1 MADRR
6 DLGVKVVNIVPG
18 NDARG
23 LPAVSAVYLLFS
35 AATGRPLALLD
46 GAELTARRTA
56 AASALAAG
64 FLARADAARLLVV
77 GTGRLA
83 PELAAAHAS
92 VRPVREVAVWG
103 RSGGKAEDL
112 AARLGRELGLEV
124 RATADLEAAVRAA
137 DIVTTATTSLEPVVR
152 GAWLKEG
159 THLDL
164 VGGFTPAMREADDE
178 AVRRARV
185 WVDTLDGA
193 LAEAGDMVQPLRSG
207 VLAREAVVGDLFGLC
222 RGEMRPGRENPA
234 EITVFKS
241 VGTALEDLAA
251 ATMVHRSIARP
262 AEPAHSRGSTGS
274 LSSASTPK
282 THSWTR
288 RSGSPATKRSSASTP
303 SANSRRASERLRAQA
318 ALRAG
323 ARGCSGACTPGRR

>member
-1 MADRR
+1 MQTLPFVDAAAVRAATPWPDLVAALR
-6 DLGVKVVNIVPG
+6 DAFRQGCVLPPRHHHAFAVPGERDGTLLLMPAWRTGGTLGVKVVNIVPG

-35 AATGRPLALLD
+35 ARTGQPLALLD

-83 PELAAAHAS
+83 PELAAAHVS

-103 RSGGKAEDL
+103 RSGGKAEEL

-137 DIVTTATTSLEPVVR
+137 DIVSTATTSLEPLVR

-159 THLDL
+159 AHLDL

-185 WVDTLDGA
+185 WVDTLEGA
-193 LAEAGDMVQPLRSG
+193 LAEAGDIVQPLRSG
-207 VLAREAVVGDLFGLC
+207 VLAREAVIGDLFGLC
-222 RGEMRPGRENPA
+222 RGEVVGRENPA
-234 EITVFKS
+234 EITMFKS

-251 ATMVHRSIARP
+251 ATLV
-262 AEPAHSRGSTGS
+262 
-274 LSSASTPK
+274 
-282 THSWTR
+282 
-288 RSGSPATKRSSASTP
+288 
-303 SANSRRASERLRAQA
+303 
-318 ALRAG
+318 AG
-323 ARGCSGACTPGRR
+323 RNL

>member
-1 MADRR
+1 MQTLPFVDAAAVRAATPWPDLVAALR
-6 DLGVKVVNIVPG
+6 DAFRQGCDLPPRHHHAFAVPGERDGTLLLMPAWRTGGTLGVKVVNIVPG

-35 AATGRPLALLD
+35 AATGQPLALLD

-103 RSGGKAEDL
+103 RSGGKAEEL

-124 RATADLEAAVRAA
+124 RAAADLEAAVRAA
-137 DIVTTATTSLEPVVR
+137 DIVSTATTSLEPLVR

-159 THLDL
+159 AHLDL

-193 LAEAGDMVQPLRSG
+193 LAEAGDIVQPLRSG

-222 RGEMRPGRENPA
+222 RGEVVGRENPA
-234 EITVFKS
+234 EITMFKS

-251 ATMVHRSIARP
+251 ATLV
-262 AEPAHSRGSTGS
+262 
-274 LSSASTPK
+274 
-282 THSWTR
+282 
-288 RSGSPATKRSSASTP
+288 
-303 SANSRRASERLRAQA
+303 
-318 ALRAG
+318 AG
-323 ARGCSGACTPGRR
+323 RNL

>member
-1 MADRR
+1 VQTLPFIDAAAVRAATPWPELVAALREMFRAGCVLPPRHHHAFEVPGER
-6 DLGVKVVNIVPG
+6 DGILLLMPAWRTGGTLGVKVVNIVPG

-35 AATGRPLALLD
+35 AVTGQPLALLD

-56 AASALAAG
+56 AASALAADY
-64 FLARADAARLLVV
+64 LARADAARLLVV

-103 RSGGKAEDL
+103 RSREKAEAL
-112 AARLGRELGLEV
+112 AARLGREQGLEV
-124 RATADLEAAVRAA
+124 RAAPDLEAAVRAA
-137 DIVTTATTSLEPVVR
+137 DIVSTGTTSLEPLVR

-159 THLDL
+159 AHLDL

-185 WVDTLDGA
+185 WVDTLEGA
-193 LAEAGDMVQPLRSG
+193 LAEAGDVVQPLRSG
-207 VLAREAVVGDLFGLC
+207 VLARDAVVGDLFGLC
-222 RGEMRPGRENPA
+222 RGEVAGREDPA
-234 EITVFKS
+234 AVTLFKS

-251 ATMVHRSIARP
+251 ATLV
-262 AEPAHSRGSTGS
+262 
-274 LSSASTPK
+274 
-282 THSWTR
+282 
-288 RSGSPATKRSSASTP
+288 
-303 SANSRRASERLRAQA
+303 
-318 ALRAG
+318 AG
-323 ARGCSGACTPGRR
+323 RHL

>member
-1 MADRR
+1 MQTLPFVDAAAVRAATPWPDLVAALR
-6 DLGVKVVNIVPG
+6 DAFRQGCVLPPRHHHAFEVPGERDGTLLLMPAWRTGGTLGVKVVNIVPG

-137 DIVTTATTSLEPVVR
+137 DIVSTATTSLEPLVR

-159 THLDL
+159 AHLDL

-193 LAEAGDMVQPLRSG
+193 LAEAGDIVQPLRSG

-222 RGEMRPGRENPA
+222 RGESVGRENPA
-234 EITVFKS
+234 EITMFKS

-251 ATMVHRSIARP
+251 ATLV
-262 AEPAHSRGSTGS
+262 
-274 LSSASTPK
+274 
-282 THSWTR
+282 
-288 RSGSPATKRSSASTP
+288 
-303 SANSRRASERLRAQA
+303 
-318 ALRAG
+318 AG
-323 ARGCSGACTPGRR
+323 RNL